1 MNTYRFG
8 LRDVA
13 RWMRGSRIVLVACA
27 IVGIAASTIAVPAW
41 AQEFPR
47 GATVKAVGFYD
58 QKGVKEQLV
67 AVVVHPVGN
76 GSEPRLW
83 TGPRI
88 ATRPLGTGR
97 PERFAGSTQGMK
109 RKSLLDKGRLQAAI
123 YSLSTVDGDY
133 VNVVTYLLGGNQI
146 VVDDPANLKPIEGS
160 GGSDGGGGGGGDGG
174 GGH

>member
-8 LRDVA
+8 LQGIA
-13 RWMRGSRIVLVACA
+13 RRVGGYPIVLAACTL
-27 IVGIAASTIAVPAW
+27 IGITGSMAAVPGW

-47 GATVKAVGFYD
+47 GTTVKAVGFYD
-58 QKGVKEQLV
+58 QKGAKERLV

-76 GSEPRLW
+76 GSEPKLW
-83 TGPRI
+83 TGPSI
-88 ATRPLGTGR
+88 ATRPLGTGT

-123 YSLSTVDGDY
+123 YSLSTMDGAY
-133 VNVVTYLLGGNQI
+133 VNVVAYLLGGNQI
-146 VVDDPANLKPIEGS
+146 VVDDPVNLKPIEGT
-160 GGSDGGGGGGGDGG
+160 GGSDGGGGDGG